1 MKGLIIM
8 CMQYGE
14 SLVVHS
20 LLFCRNAIFP
30 LDERK
35 TSRISFSKMRKDSV
49 EAICAELVR
58 TNLNVM
64 SILWPRQCVNA
75 SPTGGSAD
83 WKGRVFFA
91 LCGGFCKPRPR
102 ILAQNPRL
110 QVGIHQRK
118 PSLRRRRRQNFSP
131 VSGTGYQS
139 DKIEKLYII

>member
-1 MKGLIIM
+1 
-8 CMQYGE
+8 
-14 SLVVHS
+14 
-20 LLFCRNAIFP
+20 
-30 LDERK
+30 
-35 TSRISFSKMRKDSV
+35 MRKDSV
-49 EAICAELVR
+49 EAICAGLAR

-75 SPTGGSAD
+75 SRLVD
-83 WKGRVFFA
+83 QLIGREEFFFA

-118 PSLRRRRRQNFSP
+118 PSLRRRRSQNFIP
-131 VSGTGYQS
+131 VSGTGYES